1 MTEHAD
7 QQSHKVHVVG
17 YGQYILI
24 WAGLMG
30 LTGATVALAGLE
42 LGRWIVVTALTIAS
56 IKGYLVLSVFMH
68 LRFEDRTFR
77 LFVAVSGLVLLIF
90 IVLIFSDYAFR

>member
-1 MTEHAD
+1 MSDHSEQHAGAT
-7 QQSHKVHVVG
+7 HIVG

-30 LTGATVALAGLE
+30 LTGATVALSGIE
-42 LGRWIVVTALTIAS
+42 LGRWIVVTALVIAS
-56 IKGYLVLSVFMH
+56 VKSLLVLSIFMH

-90 IVLIFSDYAFR
+90 LVLIFSDYAFR

>member
-1 MTEHAD
+1 MSDNSD
-7 QQSHKVHVVG
+7 QHVSANHIVG
-17 YGQYILI
+17 YGQYVLI

-30 LTGATVALAGLE
+30 LTGATVALSGIE
-42 LGRWIVVTALTIAS
+42 LGRWIVVTALVIAS
-56 IKGYLVLSVFMH
+56 IKSMLVLSVFMH